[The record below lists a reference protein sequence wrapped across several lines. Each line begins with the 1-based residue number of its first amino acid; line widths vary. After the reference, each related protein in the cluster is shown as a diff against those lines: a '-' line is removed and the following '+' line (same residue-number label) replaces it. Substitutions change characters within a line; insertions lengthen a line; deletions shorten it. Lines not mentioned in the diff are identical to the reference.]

1 MPGKS
6 IYRLFFALRLLAARH
21 PYRVKNEKIIGLVD

>member
-6 IYRLFFALRLLAARH
+6 IYSLFFALRLLEVRH
-21 PYRVKNEKIIGLVD
+21 PYRVKNDKIIGLVD